1 MSKLLNAIVETADDL
16 HRAGLMDE
24 VTMREFDAL
33 TLPRIKQYTA
43 ADIKRIRLKN
53 GVSQP
58 VFAAYLNA
66 SASTVRQWE
75 QAKKHPQGTAL
86 KLINIIENKGLE
98 ALA

>member
-1 MSKLLNAIVETADDL
+1 MSKILNEVIETVDGL
-16 HRAGLMDE
+16 HSAGVMNE
-24 VTMREFDAL
+24 VTMREFHAMAL
-33 TLPRIKQYTA
+33 PEIKDYSA
-43 ADIKRIRLKN
+43 EEIKRIRLKS

-86 KLINIIENKGLE
+86 KLINIIEKKGLE
-98 ALA
+98 ALM

>member
-1 MSKLLNAIVETADDL
+1 MSKILNEIIETAEGL
-16 HRAGLMDE
+16 HRAGVMDD

-33 TLPRIKQYTA
+33 TLPEIKQYSA

-66 SASTVRQWE
+66 STSTVRQWE

-86 KLINIIENKGLE
+86 KLINIIETKGLE

>member
-1 MSKLLNAIVETADDL
+1 MSKLLDTIIETAGDL
-16 HRAGLMDE
+16 HRAGVMDE
-24 VTMREFDAL
+24 ITMREFNAL
-33 TLPRIKQYTA
+33 SLPEIKHYSA
-43 ADIKRIRLKN
+43 AEIKHIRLKN

-66 SASTVRQWE
+66 STSTVRQWE

>member
-1 MSKLLNAIVETADDL
+1 MSKILNGIIETVDGL
-16 HRAGLMDE
+16 HSAGVMNE
-24 VTMREFDAL
+24 ITMREFH
-33 TLPRIKQYTA
+33 TLCLPEIKNYSA
-43 ADIKRIRLKN
+43 EDIKRIRLKN

-86 KLINIIENKGLE
+86 KLINIIEKKGLE
-98 ALA
+98 ALM

>member
-16 HRAGLMDE
+16 HRAGVMDE

-33 TLPRIKQYTA
+33 TLPEIKRYTA
-43 ADIKRIRLKN
+43 AEIKRIRLKN

-66 SASTVRQWE
+66 STSTVRQWE
-75 QAKKHPQGTAL
+75 QSKKHPQGTAL

>member
-1 MSKLLNAIVETADDL
+1 MTKLLDAIIETAADL
-16 HRAGLMDE
+16 HKAGVMNE
-24 VTMREFDAL
+24 ITMREFNAL
-33 TLPRIKQYTA
+33 ALPEIKQYSA
-43 ADIKRIRLKN
+43 EQIKRIRLKN

-66 SASTVRQWE
+66 STSTVKQWE

-86 KLINIIENKGLE
+86 KLINIIEKQGIE

>member
-1 MSKLLNAIVETADDL
+1 MSKLLNAIIETADDL
-16 HRAGLMDE
+16 HRAGVMDD

-33 TLPRIKQYTA
+33 TLPEIKRYTA
-43 ADIKRIRLKN
+43 AEIKRIRIKN

-66 SASTVRQWE
+66 STSTVRQWE

-86 KLINIIENKGLE
+86 KLINIIEKKGIE

>member
-16 HRAGLMDE
+16 HRSGVMDE
-24 VTMREFDAL
+24 VTMRDFDAL
-33 TLPRIKQYTA
+33 ALPEIRHYTA
-43 ADIKRIRLKN
+43 ADIKRIRLQN

-66 SASTVRQWE
+66 STSTIRQWE

>member
-16 HRAGLMDE
+16 HRAGVMNE

-33 TLPRIKQYTA
+33 SLPEIKHYTA
-43 ADIKRIRLKN
+43 AEIKRIRLKN

-66 SASTVRQWE
+66 STSTIRQWE